1 MSYTPPRNLLCGLP
15 VKTAELYGKPHVGC
29 RYERFD
35 SKSHRRDDGA
45 RCLVC
50 GRRAANAHHV
60 PALSHGRSFNLRSPL
75 GCFVLLP
82 ALFAVCGSGTTGC
95 HGAFH
100 DRRIV
105 AEWVWDD
112 DYAAMAWWSGE
123 MLAHGYQT
131 NSPRL
136 YRFGCWRITG
146 GGVEM
151 EVRL

>member
-1 MSYTPPRNLLCGLP
+1 MSWTPPRNMLCGLSLQ
-15 VKTAELYGKPHVGC
+15 TAELYGKPHVSC
-29 RYERFD
+29 HYDRFD
-35 SKSHRRDDGA
+35 AKSHKRDEGA
-45 RCLVC
+45 VCVAC

-100 DRRIV
+100 ARAFK
-105 AEWVWDD
+105 AEWAWDD
-112 DYAAMAWWSGE
+112 DYAAMAWWSGD
-123 MLAHGYQT
+123 MLAHGYES
-131 NSPRL
+131 NDPRL
-136 YRFGCWRITG
+136 YRHGCWRITLG
-146 GGVEM
+146 GDEM